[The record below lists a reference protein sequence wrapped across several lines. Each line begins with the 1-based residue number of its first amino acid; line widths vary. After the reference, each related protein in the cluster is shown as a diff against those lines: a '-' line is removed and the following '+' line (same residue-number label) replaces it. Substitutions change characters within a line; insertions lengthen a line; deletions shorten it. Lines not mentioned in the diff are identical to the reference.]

1 MSSLPEARLQA
12 LPQALSGPD
21 THLNH
26 MLGNLNAEMLG
37 LRFEVAK
44 QPMAVSW
51 NETVEPKLPLEL
63 ETEEKRLVHAFAY
76 LITTQKKSTLRLEKM
91 QALYQKY
98 QSEDLAEM
106 LLTYTL
112 TWHPEQAD
120 QLGEEFLNHHPDS
133 LGLRLNLALLALSR
147 SDSDKIPDLL
157 DGQLQWPLFQ
167 ALHPNLASTAVNV
180 RIFHTIACLYH
191 AHQQHLQEAVFC
203 YAICRETNATLQEL
217 LTLSRALE
225 RQITVSESWDE
236 LLDWLNP

>member
-1 MSSLPEARLQA
+1 MSSLPEARLHA
-12 LPQALSGPD
+12 LPRALSGPD

-26 MLGNLNAEMLG
+26 MLGNLNAEMLR
-37 LRFEVAK
+37 LRFEAADM
-44 QPMAVSW
+44 PMAVSW
-51 NETVEPKLPLEL
+51 TDINEPKQPLDL
-63 ETEEKRLVHAFAY
+63 EAEEKRLVHAFAY

-112 TWHPEQAD
+112 TWHPEQAEH
-120 QLGEEFLNHHPDS
+120 LGETYLVHHPDS

-147 SDSDKIPDLL
+147 SDSDKISELL

-167 ALHPNLASTAVNV
+167 ALHPALASTAVNV
-180 RIFHTIACLYH
+180 RIFYTIVCLYH
-191 AHQQHLQEAVFC
+191 AHQQQLQEAVFC
-203 YAICRETNATLQEL
+203 YAICRDTNANLQEL

-236 LLDWLNP
+236 LLDWLKP